1 VTDTSLAPV
10 SSQSARPLPD
20 PLDDSQ
26 SGTPLRRPGSA
37 RRTSSLD
44 MVWPD
49 GIGTALHLVGRG
61 RDLVTTRA
69 GDSVVVD
76 AAEMH
81 AVVDMERRI
90 TAIDATPPRPGI
102 EKLVG
107 AQGGTYL
114 RSAIDDAL
122 PGEREAATPLHMLLD
137 DIAGTSLIAG
147 FVWTRHMDPEEL
159 AARRQQAP
167 QGFGQ
172 RKGKI
177 ICSGLRPGGTAQQA
191 FAGET
196 ESAHAIRTAGPLV
209 TDDDALAWHEF
220 PARPVVSMRRH
231 RRVDVTPVDGVL
243 EIDSFFRDSY
253 WEPDGTEMALHEY
266 NVVARVDATEHTL
279 LDVKATPRVLP
290 FLECQWAPEHVVLLI
305 GRPVQSFRTDVQT
318 TLTELQACTHLND
331 MMRCLTEVPSL
342 AAAVAAHA

>member
-1 VTDTSLAPV
+1 VTDTSVAAP
-10 SSQSARPLPD
+10 RPLPA

-26 SGTPLRRPGSA
+26 WGTPARRPGSA

-49 GIGTALHLVGRG
+49 GIGTSLHLVGRA

-69 GDSVVVD
+69 GEGIVVD
-76 AAEMH
+76 EAALH
-81 AVVDMERRI
+81 AVVDSERRI
-90 TAIDATPPRPGI
+90 TAIESTPARPGI
-102 EKLVG
+102 EGLVG
-107 AQGGTYL
+107 SQGGTYL
-114 RSAIDDAL
+114 RSAIDEAL
-122 PGEREAATPLHMLLD
+122 PGEREAATPLHLMLD

-147 FVWTRHMDPEEL
+147 FVWTRHMDPEEF
-159 AARRQQAP
+159 AALRQQAP

-177 ICSGLRPGGTAQQA
+177 ICSGLRPGGSAQQA

-196 ESAHAIRTAGPLV
+196 ESVHAIRTAGALV

-220 PARPVVSMRRH
+220 PERPVVSMRRH
-231 RRVDVTPVDGVL
+231 RRVDVTPVDGAL
-243 EIDSFFRDSY
+243 EIDAFFRDSY

-266 NVVARVDATEHTL
+266 NVAARVDATELTL
-279 LDVKATPRVLP
+279 VDVTATPRVLP
-290 FLECQWAPEHVVLLI
+290 FPECQWAPEHVVLLV
-305 GRPVQSFRTDVQT
+305 GRPVQSFRADVQT

-331 MMRCLTEVPSL
+331 MLRCLTEVPAL
-342 AAAVAAHA
+342 ATVIAAHA

>member
-1 VTDTSLAPV
+1 VHRVTDITVAP
-10 SSQSARPLPD
+10 SRPLPE

-26 SGTPLRRPGSA
+26 SGTPARRPGSA
-37 RRTSSLD
+37 RRTSSID

-49 GIGTALHLVGRG
+49 GIGTALHLVGRA

-69 GDSVVVD
+69 G
-76 AAEMH
+76 H
-81 AVVDMERRI
+81 AVIVDEAAMRATVDLDRRI
-90 TAIDATPPRPGI
+90 TSIESTPARPGI
-102 EKLVG
+102 EGLVG

-122 PGEREAATPLHMLLD
+122 PGEREAATPLHLLLD

-147 FVWTRHMDPEEL
+147 FVWTRHLDPAEL

-177 ICSGLRPGGTAQQA
+177 ICSGLRPGGSAQRA

-196 ESAHAIRTAGPLV
+196 ESVHAIRTAGPLV

-220 PARPVVSMRRH
+220 PARPTVSMRRH
-231 RRVDVTPVDGVL
+231 RRIDVTPVDDLL
-243 EIDSFFRDSY
+243 EIDAFFRDSY

-266 NVVARVDATEHTL
+266 NVGAKVDPIELTLVDVA
-279 LDVKATPRVLP
+279 ATPRVLP
-290 FLECQWAPEHVVLLI
+290 FPECQWAPEHVVLLI
-305 GRPVQSFRTDVQT
+305 GRPVQSFRTDVQI

-331 MMRCLTEVPSL
+331 MLRCLTEVPAL
-342 AAAVAAHA
+342 AAAIRADA

>member
-1 VTDTSLAPV
+1 
-10 SSQSARPLPD
+10 
-20 PLDDSQ
+20 
-26 SGTPLRRPGSA
+26 
-37 RRTSSLD
+37 

-49 GIGTALHLVGRG
+49 GIGTSLHLLGRA
-61 RDLVTTRA
+61 RDLVTTRTGGA
-69 GDSVVVD
+69 VVVD
-76 AAEMH
+76 EAAMH

-90 TAIDATPPRPGI
+90 ESIEATPPRPGI
-102 EKLVG
+102 EGLVG

-114 RSAIDDAL
+114 RSAIDAAL

-147 FVWTRHMDPEEL
+147 FVWTRHLDPEEF
-159 AARRQQAP
+159 AARRQQGP
-167 QGFGQ
+167 SGFGQ

-177 ICSGLRPGGTAQQA
+177 ICSGLRPGGSAQQA

-196 ESAHAIRTAGPLV
+196 ESVHAIRTAGALV
-209 TDDDALAWHEF
+209 TDDDELAWHEF
-220 PARPVVSMRRH
+220 PERPVVSMRRH
-231 RRVDVTPVDGVL
+231 RRVDVTPGDDVL

-266 NVVARVDATEHTL
+266 NVVATVDPADLTL
-279 LDVKATPRVLP
+279 RSVVATPRVLP
-290 FLECQWAPEHVVLLI
+290 FPECQWAPEHAALLV

-331 MMRCLTEVPSL
+331 MLRCLTEVPAL
-342 AAAVAAHA
+342 AAAVAAHAG